1 MHIDDSKKLDKRN
14 IQRNIKDKIVTQKEY
29 DAYLS
34 KLPDVADKVF
44 VPESESKEPDI
55 TGDIELNR
63 KRAPERRNPKGN
75 RHAHLRVSMQ
85 PVQRRISAADSQHG

>member
-14 IQRNIKDKIVTQKEY
+14 IQRNIKDKIISQKDY

-44 VPESESKEPDI
+44 VPESDSKEPDI
-55 TGDIELNR
+55 KGDMETESQ
-63 KRAPERRNPKGN
+63 KGSGKKKPKGK
-75 RHAHLRVSMQ
+75 
-85 PVQRRISAADSQHG
+85 